1 MSLKAHR
8 VPQARL
14 GLVEATDRAQDM
26 VATNRSPRST
36 GKHEAGETV
45 SNVLA
50 EFGREKNKL
59 VQV

>member
-1 MSLKAHR
+1 M
-8 VPQARL
+8 PQARL

-26 VATNRSPRST
+26 VATNHSPRSA
-36 GKHEAGETV
+36 GKNMRPGKL
-45 SNVLA
+45 SNVLG